1 MSIDGSVSVVFDFN
15 ETSSASGVDS
25 LKKVR
30 LASNE
35 SYTAGKIAVVSG
47 TISTT
52 VQNVDLTSLDYRDSS
67 GELVTFTNIDRIAL
81 VSSRSAYVELVDT
94 GTKIHSDNNKVSVS
108 CVHNTDDTL
117 RVYTTSGT
125 SSYTLALYGA

>member
-1 MSIDGSVSVVFDFN
+1 MSLDGNVSVVFDFN
-15 ETSSASGVDS
+15 ETSSASNVDS

-52 VQNVDLTSLDYRDSS
+52 VQNVDLTSLTYRDAS

-94 GTKIHSDNNKVSVS
+94 GTKIHSDNSKVSVS

-125 SSYTLALYGA
+125 SSYTLALYGS

>member
-1 MSIDGSVSVVFDFN
+1 MSLDGNVSVVFDFN

-52 VQNVDLTSLDYRDSS
+52 VQNVDLTSLTYRDAS
-67 GELVTFTNIDRIAL
+67 GELVAFTNIDRIAL

-94 GTKIHSDNNKVSVS
+94 GTKIHSDNSKVSVS

-125 SSYTLALYGA
+125 SSYTLALYGS

>member
-1 MSIDGSVSVVFDFN
+1 MSLDGSVSVVFDFN

-52 VQNVDLTSLDYRDSS
+52 IQNVDLTSLAYRDAS

-94 GTKIHSDNNKVSVS
+94 GTKIHADDNKVSVT

-125 SSYTLALYGA
+125 SSYTLALYGS

>member
-1 MSIDGSVSVVFDFN
+1 MSLDGNVSVVFDFN

-52 VQNVDLTSLDYRDSS
+52 VQNVDLTSLAYRDAS

-94 GTKIHSDNNKVSVS
+94 GTKIHSDNSKVSVS

-125 SSYTLALYGA
+125 SSYTLALYGS